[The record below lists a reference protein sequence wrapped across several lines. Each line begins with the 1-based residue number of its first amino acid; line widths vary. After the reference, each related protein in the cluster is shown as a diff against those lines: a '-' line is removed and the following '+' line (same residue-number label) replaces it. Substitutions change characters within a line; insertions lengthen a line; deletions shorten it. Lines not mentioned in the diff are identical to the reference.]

1 MVCVTDCE
9 RRDVARSL
17 RRMAAKHDGV
27 AGIILENRLGLESDE
42 RFLYGSVFTRESVE
56 RLADLIDPGDVIPGE
71 VCEIAG
77 DGMPE
82 GEPLPPIVDRAA
94 LLKLADEMDGYAP
107 HEDGRARKTVAL
119 VRSEVE
125 GYARRI
131 REACGVT
138 KDGSNEIGE

>member
-56 RLADLIDPGDVIPGE
+56 RLADLI
-71 VCEIAG
+71 
-77 DGMPE
+77 
-82 GEPLPPIVDRAA
+82 EPDTAKPVESGGLDRAA
-94 LLKLADEMDGYAP
+94 LLNLAEDVDGVAEDSGGFKPLADMLHDI
-107 HEDGRARKTVAL
+107 ART
-119 VRSEVE
+119 
-125 GYARRI
+125 I
-131 REACGVT
+131 RDACGVT
-138 KDGSNEIGE
+138 EDD